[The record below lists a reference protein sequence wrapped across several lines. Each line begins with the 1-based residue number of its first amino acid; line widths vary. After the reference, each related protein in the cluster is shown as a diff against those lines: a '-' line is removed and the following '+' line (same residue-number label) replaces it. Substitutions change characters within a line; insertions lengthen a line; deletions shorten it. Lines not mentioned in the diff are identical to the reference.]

1 MQDLQHFKNDITLIL
16 SRERLDTYDSL
27 EQYKENL
34 KLISFITPKIS
45 SLEIYLRNALDYC
58 LTQIKGSDWV
68 FSEDSLTN
76 LMNEQ
81 KEKKKEI
88 THSLILSKMSL
99 GAVIKLI
106 FCYKLERVIL
116 DLKRINFK
124 SYYPNN
130 KNALF
135 INNKKNP
142 LFINNK
148 KNPLFINNKKNPLSS
163 ASKVHIA
170 LNLLWTIRNRAYHWE
185 NLLKTK
191 PNNRPLITTY
201 STGLKDNDRAKMPI
215 NISVEPSKIVLFL
228 DDLIKSI
235 GNKDLENLSDL

>member
-1 MQDLQHFKNDITLIL
+1 MQDLQDFKNDITLIL
-16 SRERLDTYDSL
+16 SEERLAAYDSL

-45 SLEIYLRNALDYC
+45 NLEIYLRNALDYC

-76 LMNEQ
+76 LINEQ

-99 GAVIKLI
+99 GAVIRLI
-106 FCYKLERVIL
+106 FCYKLEGGVVL
-116 DLKRINFK
+116 DLRAYRFRA
-124 SYYPNN
+124 YYHEN
-130 KNALF
+130 KDTLL
-135 INNKKNP
+135 IKNRKQ
-142 LFINNK
+142 N
-148 KNPLFINNKKNPLSS
+148 LSNY
-163 ASKVHIA
+163 AKAHIA

-185 NLLKTK
+185 NLLKIQ
-191 PNNRPLITTY
+191 PNNRPRIATPFNGKTENILMDKILVIGIEPNKIT
-201 STGLKDNDRAKMPI
+201 
-215 NISVEPSKIVLFL
+215 LFL

-235 GNKDLENLSDL
+235 GNKDF

>member
-1 MQDLQHFKNDITLIL
+1 MQDLQDFKNDITLIL

-27 EQYKENL
+27 EQCKENL

-76 LMNEQ
+76 LINEQ

-106 FCYKLERVIL
+106 FCYKLEGVVL

-142 LFINNK
+142 L
-148 KNPLFINNKKNPLSS
+148 SS
-163 ASKVHIA
+163 VSKVHIA
-170 LNLLWTIRNRAYHWE
+170 LNLLWTIRNRTYHWE
-185 NLLKTK
+185 NLLKIQ
-191 PNNRPLITTY
+191 PNKRPRIATSFSGKTENIPMDRILVIGIEPNKIT
-201 STGLKDNDRAKMPI
+201 
-215 NISVEPSKIVLFL
+215 LFL

-235 GNKDLENLSDL
+235 RNKDFEDLSSL

>member
-16 SRERLDTYDSL
+16 SRERLDTYDNL

-45 SLEIYLRNALDYC
+45 NLEIYLRNALDYC

-68 FSEDSLTN
+68 FSENSLTD
-76 LMNEQ
+76 LINEQ
-81 KEKKKEI
+81 KKKEI

-99 GAVIKLI
+99 GAVIRLI
-106 FCYKLERVIL
+106 FCYKLEGSIL
-116 DLKRINFK
+116 DLKHINFK

-130 KNALF
+130 KNT
-135 INNKKNP
+135 
-142 LFINNK
+142 
-148 KNPLFINNKKNPLSS
+148 LFINNKKNPLSS

-191 PNNRPLITTY
+191 PNNRPRITTY
-201 STGLKDNDRAKMPI
+201 FTGLKDNDRAKMPI
-215 NISVEPSKIVLFL
+215 NMNISVEPSKIVLFL

-235 GNKDLENLSDL
+235 GNKDLENLSGL

>member
-76 LMNEQ
+76 LINDQ
-81 KEKKKEI
+81 NKKRKKKKEI

-99 GAVIKLI
+99 GAVVKLI
-106 FCYKLERVIL
+106 FCYKLEGIIL

-130 KNALF
+130 KNA
-135 INNKKNP
+135 
-142 LFINNK
+142 
-148 KNPLFINNKKNPLSS
+148 LFINNKKNPLSS

-191 PNNRPLITTY
+191 PNNRPRITTY
-201 STGLKDNDRAKMPI
+201 STGLKDNDRAKMPM

-235 GNKDLENLSDL
+235 GNKDLENLSSL

>member
-1 MQDLQHFKNDITLIL
+1 MQDLQDFKNDITLIL

-68 FSEDSLTN
+68 FNESTLTP
-76 LMNEQ
+76 LIKEL

-99 GAVIKLI
+99 GAVIRLI
-106 FCYKLERVIL
+106 FCYKLEGVIL
-116 DLKRINFK
+116 DLRAYRFRAYYHENKDTLLIKGKKRLLYNYIK
-124 SYYPNN
+124 
-130 KNALF
+130 A
-135 INNKKNP
+135 
-142 LFINNK
+142 
-148 KNPLFINNKKNPLSS
+148 
-163 ASKVHIA
+163 HIA

-185 NLLKTK
+185 NLLKIQ
-191 PNNRPLITTY
+191 PNKRPRITT
-201 STGLKDNDRAKMPI
+201 SFSGKTKNIPMDRI
-215 NISVEPSKIVLFL
+215 LVIGIEPNKITLFL

-235 GNKDLENLSDL
+235 GNKDFADLSSL

>member
-16 SRERLDTYDSL
+16 SKDRLDTYDSL

-45 SLEIYLRNALDYC
+45 NLEIYLRNALDYC

-68 FSEDSLTN
+68 FNESALTP
-76 LMNEQ
+76 LIKEL

-99 GAVIKLI
+99 GAVVRLI
-106 FCYKLERVIL
+106 FCYKLEGVVL
-116 DLKRINFK
+116 DLRAYRFRA
-124 SYYPNN
+124 YYHEN
-130 KNALF
+130 KDTLL
-135 INNKKNP
+135 IKNRKQ
-142 LFINNK
+142 N
-148 KNPLFINNKKNPLSS
+148 LSNY
-163 ASKVHIA
+163 AKAHIA

-185 NLLKTK
+185 NLLKIQ
-191 PNNRPLITTY
+191 PNKRPRITTPFNGK
-201 STGLKDNDRAKMPI
+201 TENIPMDRI
-215 NISVEPSKIVLFL
+215 LVIGVEPNKITLFL

-235 GNKDLENLSDL
+235 GNKNLESLSSL

>member
-16 SRERLDTYDSL
+16 SKERLDTYDSL

-45 SLEIYLRNALDYC
+45 NLEIYLRNALDYC

-68 FSEDSLTN
+68 FNESALTP
-76 LMNEQ
+76 LIKEL

-99 GAVIKLI
+99 GAVVRLI
-106 FCYKLERVIL
+106 FCYKLEGVVL
-116 DLKRINFK
+116 DLRAYRFRA
-124 SYYPNN
+124 YYHEN
-130 KNALF
+130 KDTLL
-135 INNKKNP
+135 IKNRKQ
-142 LFINNK
+142 N
-148 KNPLFINNKKNPLSS
+148 LSNY
-163 ASKVHIA
+163 AKAHIA

-185 NLLKTK
+185 NLLKIQ
-191 PNNRPLITTY
+191 PNKRPRITTPFNGK
-201 STGLKDNDRAKMPI
+201 TE
-215 NISVEPSKIVLFL
+215 NIPMDKILVIGVEPNKITLFL

-235 GNKDLENLSDL
+235 GNKNLESLSSL

>member
-1 MQDLQHFKNDITLIL
+1 MQDLQDFKNNITLIL
-16 SRERLDTYDSL
+16 SKDRLAAYDSL

-45 SLEIYLRNALDYC
+45 NLEIYLRNALDYC
-58 LTQIKGSDWV
+58 LTQMKGSEWV
-68 FSEDSLTN
+68 FSESALTP
-76 LMNEQ
+76 LIKEL

-99 GAVIKLI
+99 GAVVRLI
-106 FCYKLERVIL
+106 FCYKLEGVIL
-116 DLKRINFK
+116 DLRAYRFRA
-124 SYYPNN
+124 YYHEN
-130 KNALF
+130 KDTLL
-135 INNKKNP
+135 IKNRKQ
-142 LFINNK
+142 N
-148 KNPLFINNKKNPLSS
+148 LSNY
-163 ASKVHIA
+163 AKAHIA

-191 PNNRPLITTY
+191 PNNRPRITT
-201 STGLKDNDRAKMPI
+201 SFTGLKDNDRAKMPM

-235 GNKDLENLSDL
+235 GNKDLENLSSL

>member
-16 SRERLDTYDSL
+16 SKERLAAYDSL

-34 KLISFITPKIS
+34 KLIASITPKIS
-45 SLEIYLRNALDYC
+45 NLEIYLRNALDYC
-58 LTQIKGSDWV
+58 LTQIKESDWV
-68 FSEDSLTN
+68 FSENSLTN
-76 LMNEQ
+76 LINEQ

-106 FCYKLERVIL
+106 FCYKLEGVVR
-116 DLKRINFK
+116 DLRAYRFRA
-124 SYYPNN
+124 YYHEN
-130 KNALF
+130 KDTLL
-135 INNKKNP
+135 IKNRKQ
-142 LFINNK
+142 N
-148 KNPLFINNKKNPLSS
+148 LSNY
-163 ASKVHIA
+163 AKAHIA

-191 PNNRPLITTY
+191 PNNRPRITTY
-201 STGLKDNDRAKMPI
+201 FTGLKDNDRAKMPMKI

-235 GNKDLENLSDL
+235 GNKDLENLSGL

>member
-16 SRERLDTYDSL
+16 SKERLDTYNSL

-45 SLEIYLRNALDYC
+45 SLKIYLRNALDYC
-58 LTQIKGSDWV
+58 LTRIKGSDWV

-76 LMNEQ
+76 LINEQ

-99 GAVIKLI
+99 GAVIRLI
-106 FCYKLERVIL
+106 FCYKLEGIIL
-116 DLKRINFK
+116 DLRTYSLKA
-124 SYYPNN
+124 YYKDN
-130 KNALF
+130 KDTLL
-135 INNKKNP
+135 IKGRKQH
-142 LFINNK
+142 
-148 KNPLFINNKKNPLSS
+148 LSNY
-163 ASKVHIA
+163 AKAYIA

-185 NLLKTK
+185 NLLKLRA
-191 PNNRPLITTY
+191 NNRPRITTRFIRELEKPT
-201 STGLKDNDRAKMPI
+201 SKSFNFGIMP
-215 NISVEPSKIVLFL
+215 NKIVSFL

-235 GNKDLENLSDL
+235 GNKDLEKLSSL

>member
-16 SRERLDTYDSL
+16 SRDRLAAYDSL

-34 KLISFITPKIS
+34 QLISFITPKIS

-58 LTQIKGSDWV
+58 LTQMEGSEWV
-68 FSEDSLTN
+68 FNENSLTP
-76 LMNEQ
+76 LIKEL

-106 FCYKLERVIL
+106 FCYKLEGVIL
-116 DLKRINFK
+116 DLRAYRFRA
-124 SYYPNN
+124 YYHEN
-130 KNALF
+130 KDTLL
-135 INNKKNP
+135 IKNRKQ
-142 LFINNK
+142 N
-148 KNPLFINNKKNPLSS
+148 LSNY
-163 ASKVHIA
+163 AKAHIA

-185 NLLKTK
+185 NLLKIQ
-191 PNNRPLITTY
+191 PNNRPRITT
-201 STGLKDNDRAKMPI
+201 SFTGLKDNDRAKMPM

-235 GNKDLENLSDL
+235 GNKDLEDLSGL

>member
-1 MQDLQHFKNDITLIL
+1 MQDLQDFKNNITLIL
-16 SRERLDTYDSL
+16 SKDRLAAYDSL

-34 KLISFITPKIS
+34 KFISFITPKIS

-68 FSEDSLTN
+68 FSENSLTN
-76 LMNEQ
+76 LINEQ

-106 FCYKLERVIL
+106 FCYKLEGVIL
-116 DLKRINFK
+116 DLRAYRFRA
-124 SYYPNN
+124 YYHEN
-130 KNALF
+130 KDTLL
-135 INNKKNP
+135 IKNRKQ
-142 LFINNK
+142 N
-148 KNPLFINNKKNPLSS
+148 LSNY
-163 ASKVHIA
+163 AKAHIA

-191 PNNRPLITTY
+191 PNNRPRITTY
-201 STGLKDNDRAKMPI
+201 FTGLKDNDRAKMPM

-235 GNKDLENLSDL
+235 GNKDLENLSGL